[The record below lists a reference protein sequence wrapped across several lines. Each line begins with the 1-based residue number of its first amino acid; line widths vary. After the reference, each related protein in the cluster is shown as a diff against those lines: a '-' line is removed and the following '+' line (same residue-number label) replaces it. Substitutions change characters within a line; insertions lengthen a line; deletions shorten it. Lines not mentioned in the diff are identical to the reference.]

1 MKQATMAQLRHNID
15 ALWPAVEAGVEAIV
29 VTSSACTSMLADYG
43 RLLGQDAALCL
54 RVRRASVRWR
64 AMSRRWWPPRLPL
77 LRGLLQQARARL
89 PATATGTRVAFQAPC
104 SLQHALRLGGV
115 IEPLLLAAG
124 FTLTPVSDGQRCCGS
139 AGTYSILQPQLS
151 QQLLHSKVAALESG
165 APDLIATANIG
176 CLHHIRSA
184 TSVPVRH
191 WIELLAERLPRD

>member
-1 MKQATMAQLRHNID
+1 MAQLRHNID
-15 ALWPAVEAGVEAIV
+15 ALWPAVEAGAESIV

-43 RLLGQDAALCL
+43 RLLAEDADYASRAARISALA
-54 RVRRASVRWR
+54 RDVSQVVAAEASV
-64 AMSRRWWPPRLPL
+64 
-77 LRGLLQQARARL
+77 LRGLLQQARANV
-89 PATATGTRVAFQAPC
+89 PATGTGTKVAFQAPC

-184 TSVPVRH
+184 ASVPVRH